1 MALKLNQIYNIVN
14 DVAKQA
20 WGENAIQAVDL
31 TGVIAMGNKILSS
44 DADKELFMN
53 TLVNRIGKTIIST
66 RPYSGFGRN
75 IIKDTMEY
83 GSVIQKIYI
92 EPFEAEVNESWNIAK
107 GTEVVQGVV
116 TPPEVKQYLFEV
128 KDVYQFTVTIPDY
141 QINTAFTNES
151 TLSAFISAVFV
162 SMETSITLSIDNM
175 INMCIANFIGEKIHY
190 DAQPDNSGVHAVNL
204 LGLYNSAYGLDLTP
218 EDAIKNQDFL
228 RFAGQ
233 QIKIHMKRMESMSTL
248 YNTEQLKRHTPSDYM
263 NVYLLTDYAS
273 ANATYLESDTFNR
286 ELVELPGY
294 TEIPYW
300 QGQGENASFTDVST
314 INVTTSNGHSV
325 NKPYVIGFIFD
336 REALGVFFN
345 RRKAT
350 SFYSPRQEI
359 TQYFEKLDMGY
370 FNDLSENGVVF
381 YLEKEEE
388 I

>member
-14 DVAKQA
+14 NVAKQA
-20 WGENAIQAVDL
+20 WGENAVQAVDL

-44 DADKELFMN
+44 ESDKELFMN
-53 TLVNRIGKTIIST
+53 TLINRIGKVIISS
-66 RPYSGFGRN
+66 RPYSGFARN
-75 IIKDTMEY
+75 IIKDEMEY

-92 EPFEAEVNESWNIAK
+92 EPFEAEVNQSWNIAK
-107 GTEVVQGVV
+107 GTELSQGVV
-116 TPPEVKQYLFEV
+116 TPPEAKQYLFEV

-151 TLSAFISAVFV
+151 TLSAFISAIFV

-190 DAQPDNSGVHAVNL
+190 QAQPEAKGVHAINL
-204 LGLYNSAYGLDLTP
+204 LDLYNKAYTLELTP

-233 QIKIHMKRMESMSTL
+233 QIKIHMKRMESMSTI

-300 QGQGENASFTDVST
+300 QGQGTNATFKDVSS
-314 INVTTSNGHSV
+314 IDITTSNGNAVKKS
-325 NKPYVIGFIFD
+325 YIIGFIFD

-350 SFYSPRQEI
+350 SFYAPRQEV

-381 YLEKEEE
+381 YLEKVGA
-388 I
+388 